1 MHKNNIIHRD
11 MKLDNILLNFNS
23 YPNVTKDGL
32 PPEPLKFE
40 DKSLGK
46 NFSIKIADLG
56 FAKDIEKDNLGSTV
70 LGTPIYMSPDVLAL
84 GSGDS
89 DKTYS
94 TSSDLW
100 SLGIITFELLTGT
113 LPFQGK
119 DIKEISNNIKKGSYS
134 ISSEIKPSIEIISF
148 INGLLQ
154 VDPEKR
160 MNWEQIKA
168 HDFLTK
174 DVKEFTYVTLE
185 QVDGQKDI
193 KLDSNN
199 LWKNFKFKGQK
210 LEIGQINLKASLNQ
224 EAKKIIEE
232 AEIKNEDI
240 EKAAENEKI
249 EKEKEK
255 QFIKD
260 MKIETEK
267 KIKEGEEEKS
277 KIEKSLEKLKKE
289 RDNLKL
295 EQDKMLE
302 SIDPEK
308 QKITTEQKN
317 AITENDNKLEK
328 VRKEV
333 VEKEKKLK
341 NIKNQLVEFNGV
353 KNFSE
358 EQIKENEE
366 KEKEIKEEDKKEG
379 RKQVFQD
386 KNHNKKVLNEI
397 VKHIDINTDSKDN
410 KIYEDWVEYSFEE
423 SKDSFEDNDI
433 EELEI
438 DQFYIDNQ
446 FSKINIK
453 S

>member
-1 MHKNNIIHRD
+1 
-11 MKLDNILLNFNS
+11 
-23 YPNVTKDGL
+23 
-32 PPEPLKFE
+32 
-40 DKSLGK
+40 
-46 NFSIKIADLG
+46 
-56 FAKDIEKDNLGSTV
+56 
-70 LGTPIYMSPDVLAL
+70 MSPDVLAL
-84 GSGDS
+84 NSGDS

-119 DIKEISNNIKKGSYS
+119 DINEISNNIKKGSYS

-366 KEKEIKEEDKKEG
+366 KENEIKEEDKKEG